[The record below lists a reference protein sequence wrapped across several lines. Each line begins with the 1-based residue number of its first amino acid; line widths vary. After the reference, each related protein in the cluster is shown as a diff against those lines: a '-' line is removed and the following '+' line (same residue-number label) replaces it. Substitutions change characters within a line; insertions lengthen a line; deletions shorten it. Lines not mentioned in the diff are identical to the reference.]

1 MTGLPI
7 PLADEPPA
15 QAAYALPHT
24 DLRIPMTRPAHR
36 LCWSLVVLLSL
47 VFATQATPALAQAKL
62 TIASLTSSKA
72 TVESGETYRYTIAYD
87 CSSTT
92 GNCLDGEVTLP
103 IPNGLTYKSSLGNG
117 QTQSLTGSYDSNTR
131 TVSFPFKSPL
141 ASGSVGELTVD
152 VEFPNGSTPDGTT
165 AEATASSTVSN
176 GDADT
181 SDPVTVTATAQNTWT
196 TLKNRTTNPPVIDRP
211 ITYEVG
217 FESPGGTGQLNL
229 TNAVIIDT
237 LPQDAQF
244 ISADSGCTYDSNAHT
259 VTCDWDSTTLAVKTS
274 GSKSYKKKIRLQ
286 YNTGDFTVG
295 DTVTNVA
302 DGTGTPVGGANG
314 STGQAS
320 VSHDLQAFVAN
331 PKINLNKQ
339 VSFTNLLIGEE
350 QNYRITA
357 RNTGNVD
364 LDDFEF
370 VDPIPPQLDVTRIQT
385 GRYNQTVS
393 GVVEYQ
399 TTANANW
406 TQWTTFDGSANA
418 QLQVSALNL
427 GAGVHI
433 TALRWRFGTVSPGFS
448 HQSNQPRI
456 FGEVLATDRNGDPV
470 EENDRPENCVSLSG
484 TFSGNDATA
493 SKCVKFTVSD
503 VAGRPEPRKVTT
515 TSGPYVGGS
524 MVSFKVSLRN
534 ANTFTTTGPLSNP
547 VGMDLLPAELSYV
560 DNSWSVCAK
569 PTGAP
574 DPHFEQID
582 DYNGTGRTLLRWSY
596 GPSHGNA
603 YDLPLDKQV
612 DICFDTV
619 LPNNALFGDIT
630 NQFQL
635 TSDSGKI
642 LGCRKGDGAK
652 TDTNDLDGD
661 GNTTDTLCQVST
673 TVTVAALATL
683 ESTKFVLGSL
693 DANYNRFPD
702 KGQTVEGGLADYRLT
717 VTNTGTV
724 PVNNVI
730 IYDILPFIGDEGVR
744 ADEARLSEWR
754 PNLVGPVTVSDPNIV
769 VYYST
774 QKNPCRPEVKS
785 GGPVGCGDDW
795 STTIPQ
801 DITSVQS
808 LKFEFGGI
816 VLNPLENVQL
826 EWPMRAPVG
835 SPHNGEVA
843 WNSFAFTAKRLD
855 TNRQLPAAEPIKV
868 GIQVYAPQPSIL
880 GDRVWYDF
888 DQDGVQD
895 PDEPGFNGVQ
905 IDLYRDNGDGTLN
918 TNTDTRA
925 NFTFSGDDQ
934 TGAAG
939 YYLFPAIDPA
949 DYFVQFTQPAGYVFT
964 QKNQGG
970 STLRDSDVNPSTG
983 ATDEITV
990 PDNGDDRTWDAGVY
1004 NPGKAAIGNFVWF
1017 DLDRDGIQDNSESG
1031 APNVL
1036 ASLYTSNNVFVDSV
1050 RTNTLGFYAFVDLDP
1065 GTYYVEFGDL
1075 PTGYVLTR
1083 ADQGSDNEA
1092 DSDANPITDRSELV
1106 TVGPQ
1111 QWNRS
1116 LDAGLIGE
1124 SVLGDRVWSDD
1135 NRNGLQDDGE
1145 DGVANVTVKLYRSDD
1160 TLVETTTTDADGD
1173 YLFRHLIEGD
1183 YYVVFEAP
1191 NNRAFTLA
1199 NQDNDDAKDSDADPS
1214 NGRTGTYT
1222 LGLEDS
1228 DLTVDAG
1235 LLPPGDKT
1243 PADLA
1248 LKKSVDNPAPNPG
1261 DAVTFTIVIENSG
1274 PGVATGVAVRDTIPN
1289 ALNLT
1294 AFRVSQGNY
1303 DSNSGIWTVGTL
1315 AVGETDT
1322 LFVTTEVPTTD
1333 PVENFAEISASDNP
1347 DIDSTP
1353 DNGKQG
1359 EDDEGRAT
1367 VTAGSSS
1374 GGGAAGVESDG
1385 NMAAKMATR
1394 LFHRRVDTQ
1403 ARKALWQPLVPTPLT
1418 EATQATF
1425 ASKSGAGSTASAFD
1439 LTQIVPLD
1447 GPAGTEP
1454 FTTTPTDILYI
1465 TNASSVFAVDYLRP
1479 EGRRLGAMFAT
1490 TSPNNDLYDHT
1501 KSTCDRL
1508 GGGHMDA
1515 VRTLEVDGFPFVMTK
1530 LVHPNGE
1537 IDYAVSLVAYKS
1549 GNSYVIDSKFSPT
1562 QYAIPSGLD
1571 QILNVQLWSVAP
1583 SFTEELVQGFLD
1595 RLRQQGSVDFA
1606 DNTAPLPPVFMH
1618 SGDYQNGTLRLRLIN
1633 RTGDAT
1639 SLTIIGSTTTTE
1651 SEATAQNRTSFTR
1664 TVEVPASETG
1674 SFVTVEVPVGQMFD
1688 AEFTLTHEASATNDR
1703 IYASDG
1709 PWGVAVGQGRVSAF
1723 ETYAESRTEETGD
1736 YLVERDAF
1744 VSGSTSD
1751 WASLFRFLKPNG
1763 QPVNV
1768 NRYSHVSF
1776 TAYGQGRVQLV
1787 AEKASIDNG
1796 DHFRYGF
1803 TLQPEPQTFTI
1814 GFDEF
1819 MQSNGGGTLVPD
1831 DLTMLVF
1838 YALGSGQGSSPFDI
1852 VIQDLRFGGINTSVA
1867 TEDDALLPDQFTL
1880 GQSYPNPFNP
1890 QTTIPFTVPTTAYIT
1905 LTVYDLLGREVQVL
1919 VDGALP
1925 AGRHTAVFEAG
1936 DLASGTYV
1944 YRLTTPSQ
1952 VITQTMVLLK

>member
-1 MTGLPI
+1 MT
-7 PLADEPPA
+7 PPA
-15 QAAYALPHT
+15 RRLHWGLLAL
-24 DLRIPMTRPAHR
+24 LG
-36 LCWSLVVLLSL
+36 L
-47 VFATQATPALAQAKL
+47 FATVQATPTFAQAKL
-62 TIASLTSSKA
+62 TIASFSSSEA
-72 TVESGETYRYTIAYD
+72 TVPSGETFRLTAAYD

-92 GNCLDGEVTLP
+92 GNCLDGVIT
-103 IPNGLTYKSSLGNG
+103 IPVPAGLTYQSSLGNG
-117 QTQSLTGSYDSNTR
+117 QTQNLTGTYDNGTR
-131 TVSFPFKSPL
+131 TVAFLFKSPL

-152 VEFPNGSTPDGTT
+152 VAFPNGRTPDGTSVDI
-165 AEATASSTVSN
+165 TASSSVSN
-176 GDADT
+176 GDTD
-181 SDPVTVTATAQNTWT
+181 SRGPVTVIATAQNTWT
-196 TLKNRTTNPPVIDRP
+196 TLKQRTTNPPVIDRP
-211 ITYEVG
+211 IVYEVG

-229 TNAVIIDT
+229 TNAVIVDT
-237 LPQDAQF
+237 LPQGAQF
-244 ISADSGCTYDSNAHT
+244 VSADSGCTYDSNANT
-259 VTCDWDSTTLAVKTS
+259 VTCSWGSSTLNVKTS
-274 GSKSYKKKIRLQ
+274 GSKTYKKKIRLQ
-286 YNTGDFTVG
+286 YNTGDFTIG
-295 DTVTNVA
+295 DTVTNIG
-302 DGTGTPVGGANG
+302 DGTGTPVGDVNG

-320 VSHDLQAFVAN
+320 VSHDLQAFVAD
-331 PKINLNKQ
+331 PKIALNKQ
-339 VSFTNLLIGEE
+339 TSFTNLLIGEE
-350 QNYRITA
+350 QNYRMTI

-364 LDDFEF
+364 LDDFTF
-370 VDPIPPQLDVTRIQT
+370 VDPIPPQLEVTRIQT
-385 GRYNQTVS
+385 GRYNRTLS
-393 GVVEYQ
+393 GVIEYQ

-406 TQWTTFDGSANA
+406 TPWTTFDGSANA
-418 QLQVSALNL
+418 ELQVSALGL
-427 GAGVHI
+427 GAGEQI
-433 TALRWRFGTVSPGFS
+433 TTLRWRFGTVTPGFS
-448 HQSNQPRI
+448 HQSNQARI
-456 FGEVLATDRNGDPV
+456 FGTVLATDRNGDPV

-484 TFSGNDATA
+484 RFGGNDATA
-493 SKCVKFTVSD
+493 SKCVRFTVSD

-524 MVSFKVSLRN
+524 TVSFKVSIRN
-534 ANTFTTTGPLSNP
+534 ANTFTTTGPLINP
-547 VGMDLLPAELSYV
+547 IGMDLLPSELTYV
-560 DNSWSVCAK
+560 ANSWSVCAK
-569 PTGAP
+569 PAGAP

-596 GPSHGNA
+596 GAANGNA
-603 YDLPLDKQV
+603 YALPLDEQV

-619 LPNNALFGDIT
+619 LPNNATFGDIT
-630 NQFQL
+630 NQFQV
-635 TSDSGKI
+635 TSNNGKT
-642 LGCRKGDGAK
+642 LGCRRGDGSK
-652 TDTNDLDGD
+652 VDINDLDGD
-661 GNTTDTLCQVST
+661 GLTNDRICQVSAT
-673 TVTVAALATL
+673 ATVAALATL

-724 PVNNVI
+724 PVDNVI
-730 IYDILPFIGDEGVR
+730 IYDILPFIGDQGVR

-754 PNLVGPVTVSDPNIV
+754 PNLVGPVTVSNTNIV

-774 QKNPCRPEVKS
+774 QQNPCRPEVKA
-785 GGPVGCGDDW
+785 GGPVGCVDDW
-795 STTIPQ
+795 STAIPQ

-835 SPHNGEVA
+835 SPRNGEVA

-888 DQDGVQD
+888 DQDGIQD
-895 PDEPGFNGVQ
+895 ADEPGFNGVKV
-905 IDLYRDNGDGTLN
+905 DLYRDNGDGVPN
-918 TNTDTRA
+918 TGTDTRSS
-925 NFTFSGDDQ
+925 FTFSGNDQ
-934 TGAAG
+934 NGAAG

-964 QKNQGG
+964 QQQQGG
-970 STLRDSDVNPSTG
+970 STLRDSDVNPGTG

-990 PDNGDDRTWDAGVY
+990 PDDGDDRTQDAGVY
-1004 NPGKAAIGNFVWF
+1004 NPAKAAIGNFVWL

-1031 APNVL
+1031 VPNVR
-1036 ASLYTSNNVFVDSV
+1036 ASLFTSNGTFVDSL
-1050 RTNTLGFYAFVDLDP
+1050 RTNSLGFYAFVDIDP
-1065 GTYYVEFGDL
+1065 GTYYVEFDDL

-1092 DSDANPITDRSELV
+1092 DSDANPVTGRSELV

-1116 LDAGLIGE
+1116 IDAGLIGE

-1135 NRNGLQDDGE
+1135 NRNGIQDDAE
-1145 DGVANVTVKLYRSDD
+1145 TGVANVTVNLYRGDD
-1160 TLVETTTTDADGD
+1160 TLLETTTTDANGD
-1173 YLFRHLIEGD
+1173 YRFRHLIEGD
-1183 YYVVFEAP
+1183 YYVIFEAP
-1191 NNRAFTLA
+1191 TDRAFTLA
-1199 NQDNDDAKDSDADPS
+1199 DQGSDDAKDSGADPA

-1228 DLTVDAG
+1228 DLTADAG
-1235 LLPPGDKT
+1235 LLPNGDRT

-1261 DAVTFTIVIENSG
+1261 DEVTFSIVIENSG
-1274 PGVATGVAVRDTIPN
+1274 PGVATGVAVRDTIPDV
-1289 ALNLT
+1289 LNIT
-1294 AFRVSQGNY
+1294 NFRVSQGGY
-1303 DSNSGIWTVGTL
+1303 DANSGIWTIGTL

-1322 LFVTTEVPTTD
+1322 LFITTEVPTTD
-1333 PVENFAEISASDNP
+1333 PVENFAEIVASDNP

-1385 NMAAKMATR
+1385 DMASKLATR
-1394 LFHRRVDTQ
+1394 LFHRRMDTQ
-1403 ARKALWQPLVPTPLT
+1403 ARNALWSPIQPTPLT
-1418 EATQATF
+1418 DAVQAPF
-1425 ASKSGAGSTASAFD
+1425 ASKGGSSSTASAFD

-1454 FTTTPTDILYI
+1454 FAATPTDILFI
-1465 TNASSVFAVDYLRP
+1465 TNAASVFAVDYLRP
-1479 EGRRLGAMFAT
+1479 EGRRLGAMFAA
-1490 TSPNNDLYDHT
+1490 TSPGNDLYDHT

-1508 GGGHMDA
+1508 GGGHMDE

-1549 GNSYVIDSKFSPT
+1549 GNSYTIDSKFSPT
-1562 QYAIPSGLD
+1562 QYAIPGGLD
-1571 QILNVQLWSVAP
+1571 EIVNVQLWSVMPA
-1583 SFTEELVQGFLD
+1583 FTEELVQGFLN
-1595 RLRQQGSVDFA
+1595 RLRQQGSVSFA
-1606 DNTAPLPPVFMH
+1606 DNPAPLPPVFMH
-1618 SGDYQNGTLRLRLIN
+1618 SGDYQNGTLKLRLIN
-1633 RTGDAT
+1633 RTGEAT
-1639 SLTIIGSTTTTE
+1639 ALTITGSTTATE
-1651 SEATAQNRTSFTR
+1651 SEATALNRTSFSR
-1664 TVEVPASETG
+1664 TVEVPASENG
-1674 SFVTVEVPVGQMFD
+1674 AFVTVEVPVGQMYD
-1688 AEFTLTHEASATNDR
+1688 AVLTLTHEASNTNDR
-1703 IYASDG
+1703 IYAADG
-1709 PWGVAVGQGRVSAF
+1709 PWGVAIGQGTVSAF
-1723 ETYAESRTEETGD
+1723 ETYPESRTEETGD

-1751 WASLFRFLKPNG
+1751 WASLFRFLKPDA

-1768 NRYSHVSF
+1768 NRYAHVSF

-1796 DHFRYGF
+1796 DHFRHVF
-1803 TLQPEPQTFTI
+1803 TLRPQPQTYTIPFT
-1814 GFDEF
+1814 DF
-1819 MQSNGGGTLVPD
+1819 MQANGGGTLIPD

-1838 YALGSGQGSSPFDI
+1838 YALGTGQGSSPFDI
-1852 VIQDLRFGGINTSVA
+1852 VVQGLRFGGVNTSVN
-1867 TEDDALLPDQFTL
+1867 TEDDAPLPQQFTL

-1890 QTTIPFTVPTTAYIT
+1890 QTTIPFTVPTSAPVT
-1905 LTVYDLLGREVQVL
+1905 LTVYDLLGRTVQVL
-1919 VDGALP
+1919 VDDALP

-1952 VITQTMVLLK
+1952 TITQTMVLLK